1 MKLSKHLFYLLFI
14 ALTSITSQLYSQCPN
29 QAVIDLLQQ
38 TGNSITVGTNTQA
51 PIGNSFYSWN
61 FGDGQYASGQFQ
73 SHTYS
78 QAGVYIVSLTVYDS
92 LQTSW
97 CAFGTLTVQ
106 IVNPC
111 NLNPAFSLSAL
122 DSGLVIFA
130 GVTFQNAVLP
140 VTYNWNFSNGQT
152 STSQTPSIFF
162 NNGQQEA
169 CLTIT
174 DANGCVDS
182 TCTNF
187 FIDNACAS
195 NYLSMQPSM
204 NQQNLILYV
213 SSFNNQALPI
223 NLQIDFGDGTSQ
235 NGILTS
241 TFTTQHAYPAGDS
254 TYLVCV
260 NAIDANGCTSNLC
273 QLVTVAACT
282 SLPVSFQSNII
293 APGLYQFYASASG
306 GQAPYLYSWNFG
318 NGQTINSDSSANA
331 QAILTAQGVYN
342 VCLNVTDANGCPGS
356 FCQDVVVTPCSNML
370 SQMVVSVTGLTVTA
384 TVIVTGGCNNYTY
397 VWQSNGQTATTASAV
412 FTFTQA
418 GSYPV
423 VLQVSDGCG
432 CVQTIT
438 GIAIIG
444 CGTSGGQQVLM
455 QNGSLTL
462 CNAQFFDTGGANG
475 QYTDS
480 QNYTLTLYPS
490 TPGAK
495 LRIAFSSVNLETNFD
510 YLKIYNGASTSGFM
524 LANLNGTQSNLTYTS
539 TSPDGSLTF
548 TFTSDLT
555 VTSNGWAAQI
565 SCVDLSLTATDQNN
579 GTWQLNA
586 NSSQNW
592 TSYSWT
598 IDGAPVSNTSS
609 SFNYPL
615 AQGQHQVCVTVSSA
629 LGCTEQVCIP
639 VNVPCTY
646 NVELET
652 TLLGNSLTV
661 NVLNYDSTLYYSI
674 QSGQSWAQMIG
685 GTATLNFM
693 TGGTHQVCVYADGPC
708 FDSTCVQ
715 VDLGT
720 ANTDLISGY
729 VWDDA
734 NGNGLFDTNENPFGY
749 VYVQLCQTVNPNDS
763 LSCVY
768 AYTDSLGYYSFNVF
782 PGTFELNAY
791 NWQAQNNLYV
801 PTLPV
806 NVGGYAF
813 TTTGG
818 TTITGFDFGYQNQ
831 SVTITGTVFYDTNN
845 NGVQNAGE
853 LPATF
858 KSVHIGNYW
867 VSTNASGFYTLNI
880 PIGSYSIQ
888 LVNPGNGYAIS
899 IPAAPFV
906 YQINANTLGQTYAN
920 NNFGLWA
927 DPNLQDLSASIT
939 QISTVTPGFPV
950 MTHLGYCNNGASAMS
965 GTFTYYWDAQLAINS
980 SSVFNP
986 APSTFNAAN
995 NTASWNFSNLSAGQC
1010 AYIYQNSLAP
1020 TSLVL
1025 GTPVF
1030 NSVIVTPLNDNYPSN
1045 NIDTLHQTVVG
1056 SWDPNDK
1063 QGTPSGIG
1071 EAGIIAPNTELS
1083 YTIRF
1088 QNTGSAPAVN
1098 VVLIDTISNEF
1109 ILESIRMNVASHD
1122 YTMHIDINTRVVR
1135 WTFNGIMLPDSTSDL
1150 EGSNGFVNFSI
1161 SPVQNQLDGT
1171 VLNNFA
1177 DIYFDFN
1184 EPVRTN
1190 TTIHTIDRLT
1200 GIAENILN
1208 SDVEVYP
1215 NPFSNSTQFLVNT
1228 KDKSSAQVQ
1237 IFNALGEKLAEFN
1250 VESGKP
1256 TLFNAL
1262 DFTAGMYFYKV
1273 NSKQGVSS
1281 GKLIIR

>member
-1 MKLSKHLFYLLFI
+1 MKRSKHLFYLLFI
-14 ALTSITSQLYSQCPN
+14 ALTSITTQLYSQCPN
-29 QAVIDLLQQ
+29 QAVIVLLQQ
-38 TGNSITVGTNTQA
+38 SGNSITVGTTNQA

-61 FGDGQYASGQFQ
+61 FGDGNSASGQFVG
-73 SHTYS
+73 HTYS
-78 QAGVYIVSLTVYDS
+78 QGGVYVVSLTIYDS

-97 CAFGTLTVQ
+97 CSYGILTVQ
-106 IVNPC
+106 IDNPC
-111 NLNPAFSLSAL
+111 NLNPAFTHVTL
-122 DSGLVIFA
+122 DSGLVIFG

-152 STSQTPSIFF
+152 STSASPSIFF

-182 TCTNF
+182 TCSNF

-195 NYLSMQPSM
+195 NYLTMQPSM
-204 NQQNLILYV
+204 NQQNLNLYV

-223 NLQIDFGDGTSQ
+223 NLQIDFGDGTFQ

-241 TFTTQHAYPAGDS
+241 VFTAAHVYPSIDT
-254 TYLVCV
+254 TYMLCV
-260 NAIDANGCTSNLC
+260 TAIDANGCTSNLC

-282 SLPVSFQSNII
+282 SLPVSFQSIPG
-293 APGLYQFYASASG
+293 APGLYQFYAYASG

-318 NGQTINSDSSANA
+318 NGQTINSDSSSYA
-331 QAILTAQGVYN
+331 QGILTAPGVYS
-342 VCLNVTDANGCPGS
+342 VCLNVTDANGCSGS
-356 FCQDVVVTPCSNML
+356 ICQDVVVTPCSNML
-370 SQMVVSVTGLTVTA
+370 SQMSVATNGLTATA
-384 TVIVTGGCNNYTY
+384 TAIVTGGCNNYTY
-397 VWQSNGQTATTASAV
+397 TWQSNGQTAITPTAI
-412 FTFTQA
+412 FTYTQA
-418 GSYPV
+418 GTYPI

-438 GIAIIG
+438 GTAVIG
-444 CGTSGGQQVLM
+444 CNTSGGQQVLM

-495 LRIAFSSVNLETNFD
+495 LRIAFSSLNLELNYD
-510 YLKIYNGASTSGFM
+510 YLKIYNGPSSSSP
-524 LANLNGTQSNLTYTS
+524 LIANLNGTLSNVSYTS

-548 TFTSDLT
+548 KFTSDVI
-555 VTSNGWAAQI
+555 VTANGWAAQV
-565 SCVDLSLTATDQNN
+565 SCVDLSLTATNQNN

-615 AQGQHQVCVTVSSA
+615 AQGQHQVCVTASNA
-629 LGCTEQVCIP
+629 LGCTEQVCAS
-639 VNVPCTY
+639 VYVPCTY

-652 TLLGNSLTV
+652 ILNGNTLTV
-661 NVLNYDSTLYYSI
+661 NVLNYDPMLYYSI
-674 QSGQSWAQMIG
+674 QSGQTWAQMIG

-693 TGGTHQVCVYADGPC
+693 TGGVHQVCVYADGPC
-708 FDSTCVQ
+708 YDSTCVQ

-720 ANTDLISGY
+720 ENTDIISGY

-734 NGNGLFDTNENPFGY
+734 NGNGLFDTNENPFGN
-749 VYVQLCQTVNPNDS
+749 VYVQLCQTTNPNDS
-763 LSCVY
+763 LSCVF
-768 AYTDSLGYYSFNVF
+768 AYTDSTGYYSFNVF
-782 PGTFELNAY
+782 PGTFELIAY
-791 NWQAQNNLYV
+791 NWQAQSNLYL

-806 NVGGYAF
+806 NAGGYAF

-853 LPATF
+853 LPAAF

-867 VSTNASGFYTLNI
+867 VSTNSAGFYTLNV
-880 PIGSYSIQ
+880 PVGSYSIQ
-888 LVNPGNGYAIS
+888 LVNPGNGFAIS

-906 YQINANTLGQTYAN
+906 YQINANTLGQTYGN

-927 DPNLQDLSASIT
+927 DPSLQDLSASIT

-965 GTFTYYWDAQLAINS
+965 GTFTYNWDSQLAIIS
-980 SSVFNP
+980 PSVFYP
-986 APSTFNAAN
+986 APTTFNAAN
-995 NTASWNFSNLSAGQC
+995 NTASWNFSNLPAGQC
-1010 AYIYQNSLAP
+1010 AYIYQNSPAP
-1020 TSLVL
+1020 ISLVL

-1030 NSVIVTPLNDNYPSN
+1030 NNVFVTPLNDNYPSN

-1071 EAGIIAPNTELS
+1071 ETGIIRPNTELS

-1088 QNTGSAPAVN
+1088 QNTGTAPAVN
-1098 VVLIDTISNEF
+1098 VVLIDTISNDF
-1109 ILESIRMNVASHD
+1109 ILESIRMNAASHN

-1215 NPFSNSTQFLVNT
+1215 NPFTNSTQFLVNT

-1256 TLFNAL
+1256 TLFNAR
-1262 DFTAGMYFYKV
+1262 DYAAGMYFYKV
-1273 NSKQGVSS
+1273 NSKQGISS

>member
-1 MKLSKHLFYLLFI
+1 MKRSKHLFYLLFI
-14 ALTSITSQLYSQCPN
+14 TLTSITTQLFSQCPN
-29 QAVIDLLQQ
+29 QAVVDLLQQ
-38 TGNSITVGTNTQA
+38 SGNTISVGTTFQA
-51 PIGNSFYSWN
+51 PSGNSFYSWN
-61 FGDGQYASGQFQ
+61 FGDGNSASGQFVG
-73 SHTYS
+73 HTYS
-78 QAGVYIVSLTVYDS
+78 QGGVFIVSLTIYDS

-97 CAFGTLTVQ
+97 CSYGILTVQ
-106 IVNPC
+106 IVDLC
-111 NLNPAFSLSAL
+111 NLNPAYTVSIL
-122 DSGLVIFA
+122 DSGLVNFG
-130 GVTFQNAVLP
+130 GVQFQNAVLP

-152 STSQTPSIFF
+152 STSQSPSIYF

-182 TCTNF
+182 TCSNF
-187 FIDNACAS
+187 IIDNACTS
-195 NYLSMQPSM
+195 NFLTMQPSI
-204 NQQNLILYV
+204 NLQILTLYV
-213 SSFNNQALPI
+213 GSFNNQALPI
-223 NLQIDFGDGTSQ
+223 NLHIDFGDGSTQ
-235 NGILTS
+235 DAILTS
-241 TFTTQHAYPAGDS
+241 TFTWSHVYP
-254 TYLVCV
+254 V
-260 NAIDANGCTSNLC
+260 
-273 QLVTVAACT
+273 
-282 SLPVSFQSNII
+282 
-293 APGLYQFYASASG
+293 
-306 GQAPYLYSWNFG
+306 
-318 NGQTINSDSSANA
+318 INSNYMLC
-331 QAILTAQGVYN
+331 ITA
-342 VCLNVTDANGCPGS
+342 TDANGCSETLCNNVVVS
-356 FCQDVVVTPCSNML
+356 FCGNMQ
-370 SQMVVSVTGLTVTA
+370 SQMSVATNGLTTTA
-384 TVIVTGGCNNYTY
+384 TAQVTGGCNNYSY
-397 VWQSNGQTATTASAV
+397 AWQSNGQTANTATAV
-412 FTFTQA
+412 FTYTQA
-418 GSYPV
+418 GTYPI

-438 GIAIIG
+438 GTAVIV
-444 CGTSGGQQVLM
+444 CGTSSGQQVLM

-462 CNAQFFDTGGANG
+462 CNVQFFDTGGANG
-475 QYTDS
+475 QYS
-480 QNYTLTLYPS
+480 NNQNYTLTLYPS

-495 LRIAFSSVNLETNFD
+495 LKIAFSSIDLEINYD
-510 YLKIYNGASTSGFM
+510 YLRIYNGPSSNSPM
-524 LANLNGTQSNLTYTS
+524 IANLNGTQSNLSYTS
-539 TSPDGSLTF
+539 TSSDGSLTLNF
-548 TFTSDLT
+548 LSDGT
-555 VTSNGWAAQI
+555 VLKNGWAAQI

-609 SFNYPL
+609 SLNYPL
-615 AQGQHQVCVTVSSA
+615 AQGQHQVCVTVSNA
-629 LGCTEQVCIP
+629 LGCSEQVCTS

-646 NVELET
+646 NAELET
-652 TLLGNSLTV
+652 ILNGNTLTV
-661 NVLNYDSTLYYSI
+661 NVLNYDPTLYYSI

-693 TGGTHQVCVYADGPC
+693 TGGVHQVCVYADGPC
-708 FDSTCVQ
+708 YDSTCVQ

-720 ANTDLISGY
+720 ENTDIISGY

-763 LSCVY
+763 LSCIY
-768 AYTDSLGYYSFNVF
+768 TYTDSLGYYSFNVF
-782 PGTFELNAY
+782 PGTFELIAY
-791 NWQAQNNLYV
+791 NWQAQSNLYL

-806 NVGGYAF
+806 NAGGYAF

-831 SVTITGTVFYDTNN
+831 SVTINGTVFYDSNN
-845 NGVQNAGE
+845 NGLQDAGE
-853 LPATF
+853 LPAAY
-858 KSVHIGNYW
+858 KSLYIGNYW
-867 VSTNASGFYTLNI
+867 VSTNAAGFYTINV
-880 PIGSYSIQ
+880 PVGTYTIQ

-899 IPAAPFV
+899 FPATPFM
-906 YQINANTLGQTYAN
+906 YQVLASTMGQTYGN

-927 DPNLQDLSASIT
+927 DPSLQDLSASIT
-939 QISTVTPGFPV
+939 HISTVTPGFPV
-950 MTHLGYCNNGASAMS
+950 MTYLGYCNNGASAMS

-980 SSVFNP
+980 PSVFNP
-986 APSTFNAAN
+986 APSSFSAAN
-995 NTASWNFSNLSAGQC
+995 NTASWNFSNLPAGQC
-1010 AYIYQNSLAP
+1010 AYIYQNSPAP
-1020 TSLVL
+1020 TSLIL

-1030 NSVIVTPLNDNYPSN
+1030 NTVIVTPLNDNYPSN

-1063 QGTPSGIG
+1063 QGTPSGFG

-1109 ILESIRMNVASHD
+1109 ILESIRTNASSHN
-1122 YTMHIDINTRVVR
+1122 YTMHINFDTRVVR
-1135 WTFNGIMLPDSTSDL
+1135 WTFNGIMLPDSSSNQA
-1150 EGSNGFVNFSI
+1150 GSNGFVNFSI

-1184 EPVRTN
+1184 SPVRTN

-1200 GIAENILN
+1200 GISENTMN

-1215 NPFSNSTQFLVNT
+1215 NPFTNSTQFLVNT
-1228 KDKSSAQVQ
+1228 KDMSPAQVQ
-1237 IFNALGEKLAEFN
+1237 IFNALGEKLTEFK

-1256 TLFNAL
+1256 ALFNSL
-1262 DFTAGMYFYKV
+1262 DYAAGMYFYKV
-1273 NSKQGVSS
+1273 NSKLGVSS